1 MAQQD
6 KRVIALFDV
15 DATLTPARQLVR
27 QNMLETL
34 TKMQAKGIDFGIV
47 SGSDLVKV
55 KEQMTEAIAM
65 SAHWCFAEN
74 GLDAY
79 KEGVSIEK

>member
-47 SGSDLVKV
+47 SGRDLVKV
-55 KEQMTEAIAM
+55 KE
-65 SAHWCFAEN
+65 
-74 GLDAY
+74 
-79 KEGVSIEK
+79 